1 MTPTPVLE
9 QFGLDAAQTAVVT
22 DVRNIVNDIVLPNV
36 QRWDAN
42 DEYPTE
48 AVDALSAAGL
58 FGLVIGKE
66 WGGQGVDLTTYALA
80 IEEAC
85 RGWMSL
91 GGIINTHVIVAKM
104 LQQFGTPEQQE
115 RYLPRMATGELRAA
129 FSMTEPQGGSDLQA
143 ITTTARREGAE
154 WSINGEKMW
163 IANGLRAGLMAVLLK
178 TDPEAQPRS
187 RGVSCMLIE
196 KTPMEYSFGG
206 LEIPP
211 LIKKLGYNGID
222 SARMTIKDH
231 KVPAESILGG
241 TDALGHGFRQMLWGV
256 EIGRLNVA
264 MRGVGTARRALEL
277 ALTYA
282 GEREAFGQKLREIQ
296 AIRFKLADMATK
308 IEYARLLT
316 VHAARIKQLGGRA
329 DVETGMAKLTAT
341 EICQEVVLEALRIHA
356 AVGYIAGAEIGR
368 LYRDA
373 PMILIGEGTSEIQK
387 MLIGNG
393 LLGRWDR
400 EEELKTTG

>member
-1 MTPTPVLE
+1 MSPTPVLE
-9 QFGLDAAQTAVVT
+9 QFGLDAAQVAVVNE
-22 DVRNIVNDIVLPNV
+22 VRDIVDAIVLPNV
-36 QRWDAN
+36 QRWDAE
-42 DEYPTE
+42 DSYPHE
-48 AVDALSAAGL
+48 AVDAFCAAGL

-66 WGGQGVDLTTYALA
+66 WGGLGRDLTTYALA
-80 IEEAC
+80 MEEAS

-104 LQQFGTPEQQE
+104 LQQFGTVDQQE

-129 FSMTEPQGGSDLQA
+129 FSMTEPHAGSDLQA
-143 ITTTARREGAE
+143 ITTTAQWDGSG
-154 WSINGEKMW
+154 WTISGEKMW

-178 TDPEAQPRS
+178 TDPGAEPRS
-187 RGVSCMLIE
+187 RGLSCMLIE
-196 KTPMEYSFGG
+196 KPPMEHSHRG

-222 SARMTIKDH
+222 SARMSLNEH
-231 KVPAESILGG
+231 RVPADSILGSM
-241 TDALGHGFRQMLWGV
+241 DAVGDGLRQMLWGV
-256 EIGRLNVA
+256 EIGRINVA

-282 GEREAFGQKLREIQ
+282 NQREAFGRLLRDIQ
-296 AIRFKLADMATK
+296 AIRFKLAEMATR
-308 IEYARLLT
+308 IEAARLLT

-341 EICQEVVLEALRIHA
+341 EMCHEVVLDALRIHA
-356 AVGYIAGAEIGR
+356 AIGYRADAEISR

-387 MLIGNG
+387 MLIGDG
-393 LLGRWDR
+393 LLARWDQ
-400 EEELKTTG
+400 EHSGPGTP